1 VQSGRQAVP
10 PALDQEQPKQHRG
23 GNCIE
28 VTHLP
33 NGGRAVRDSKN
44 PAGPAL
50 TLTPAVW
57 AAFTTRVRSDEFDS
71 K

>member
-1 VQSGRQAVP
+1 MVQSGRQAVP

-33 NGGRAVRDSKN
+33 NGGRAVRDSN
-44 PAGPAL
+44 PTGPAL
-50 TLTPAVW
+50 ILTTA
-57 AAFTTRVRSDEFDS
+57 E
-71 K
+71 